1 MNARFVKRIKIFII
15 SALVILVA
23 GMSMLAFLGFNQ
35 PVDNKD
41 SYEMQISVN
50 QVAGNAVEV
59 LQSASEKAIK
69 DNEMFVVSEQKLNGG
84 ATLIYKFNKD
94 VSDKIEV
101 VEKAVQS
108 ALDGTNIINIEASVS
123 VHQLKGSYGSQV
135 LKVALGLG
143 IGILVASIFVLI
155 LNKFASA
162 LSVLSTSVLSIVLFM
177 ALVALTRIP
186 AQPYFAVFTCV
197 ASILSLVTST
207 IITTKYKAEIKK
219 DGKVSSAEV
228 VGKVNSD
235 LATAFALLM
244 MAVLLFSLIFGIIT
258 SVFVGLIMFV
268 AGVVGLFTA
277 IYFTPFMW
285 AVIRRK

>member
-108 ALDGTNIINIEASVS
+108 ALDGTNIINIEANVS
-123 VHQLKGSYGSQV
+123 VHQLKGSHGSQV

-219 DGKVSSAEV
+219 DGKVSNAEV

-258 SVFVGLIMFV
+258 SVFVGLIMFA
-268 AGVVGLFTA
+268 AGVVGMFTA

-285 AVIRRK
+285 AITRRK